1 MEKITIGDVAIY
13 PTERDL
19 PAWKKSK
26 PAVVF
31 SVALRRPGTKGGDGF
46 KYLYGVYH
54 KEDGIQRLQVFSKL
68 LSLVHEH
75 FDMGYTECDMPV

>member
-1 MEKITIGDVAIY
+1 
-13 PTERDL
+13 
-19 PAWKKSK
+19 
-26 PAVVF
+26 
-31 SVALRRPGTKGGDGF
+31 LRRPGTKGGDGF